1 MTDRDRNVIVTLE
14 DGSELGLRVDN
25 WVLKETQKKAGCKGI
40 IELLQ
45 RIGIDDA
52 NIDNETFIILVME
65 AVNEY
70 HHFKGEKTVI
80 DQRTASRYIDDMGG
94 IIMALQK
101 ISEGLAQYI
110 PKNHQPPVKTGEMTL
125 Q

>member
-70 HHFKGEKTVI
+70 HHFKGEKIVI